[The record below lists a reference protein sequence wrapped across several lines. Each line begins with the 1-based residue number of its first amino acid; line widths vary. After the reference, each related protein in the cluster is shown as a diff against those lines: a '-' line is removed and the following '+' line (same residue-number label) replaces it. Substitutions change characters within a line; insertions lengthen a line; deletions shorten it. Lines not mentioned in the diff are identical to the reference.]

1 MADVKEKEVR
11 KDSEEEKENIIVDI
25 FKKLLEINFT
35 TYGGKGEI
43 LK

>member
-1 MADVKEKEVR
+1 MDENPK
-11 KDSEEEKENIIVDI
+11 KDSTKKATEEKDNIIIEI

-35 TYGGKGEI
+35 TYGGKKDV

>member
-1 MADVKEKEVR
+1 MVEAPEKESNKTPPEK
-11 KDSEEEKENIIVDI
+11 KDNIIIDI

-35 TYGGKGEI
+35 TYGGKKDV